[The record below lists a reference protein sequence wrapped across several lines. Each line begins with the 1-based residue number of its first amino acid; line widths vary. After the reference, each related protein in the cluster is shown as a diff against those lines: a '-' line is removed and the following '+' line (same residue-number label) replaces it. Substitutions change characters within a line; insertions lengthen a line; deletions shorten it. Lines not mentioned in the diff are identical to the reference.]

1 MLVMTGAG
9 PPRAR
14 LYIDG
19 FNLYRRRLQGTAYKW
34 LDLVALAQRLAP
46 GHTVDLVRYFTALV
60 LDPAARQRQRTY
72 LRALATFPEVEIHDQ
87 GKFTSHTVIRPLAA
101 APALSMQAVLEWHR
115 AGQWLP
121 LKRPAA
127 GFWVRASVEH
137 VTEKGSDV
145 ALGTF
150 LVADAFRQL
159 MHAAFV
165 ITGDSDLATPIR
177 VVSHELG
184 IPVTVFNPSP
194 GPSAA
199 LHAVATNYRN
209 VRPSALAACRLPD
222 PVLTAGGQQISKPPS
237 W

>member
-1 MLVMTGAG
+1 MTGAAL
-9 PPRAR
+9 PRAR

-19 FNLYRRRLQGTAYKW
+19 FNLYRRRLEGTAHKW

-46 GHTVDLVRYFTALV
+46 GHTVDRVRYFTALV
-60 LDPAARQRQRTY
+60 LDPVARRRQRTY

-101 APALSMQAVLEWHR
+101 APAPKMQAVLEWHR

-121 LKRPAA
+121 LKRPAP

-150 LVADAFRQL
+150 LVADGFRKL
-159 MHAAFV
+159 IDAAYV
-165 ITGDSDLATPIR
+165 ITGDSDLAVPIS

-194 GPSAA
+194 GPSAELFA
-199 LHAVATNYRN
+199 AATTYRN
-209 VRPSALAACRLPD
+209 VRPAALAACQLPD
-222 PVLTAGGQQISKPPS
+222 PVLDAAGQPIAKPPS